1 MPVRAVRLPSSD
13 PCITLAGRL
22 AVAAS
27 APAPT
32 STPPPRL
39 GLLLLHAY
47 PRLGGSSG
55 DPVIT
60 AAFHAARARHGPK
73 KGSLLFSVI
82 LRYDQRGV
90 GASGGAKALWGGPD
104 AADAAAL
111 AGRMLGRGGGL
122 PGVPACDR
130 VYICGYS
137 WGGALGAVG
146 AAGLPGVAGWVGVS
160 PPLGGAA
167 GLALR
172 TGRAAAALGAAPTTP
187 GLVILGDRD
196 QFCSVRSAIRAAA
209 AVNAERQ
216 RRAGVGVGVGV
227 GVGAGGGRPP
237 PPRPRP
243 RSTWLSSTVPTTS
256 GAAPPPAARPGATSR
271 AACWTGWRAQ
281 RGRGSAGQEACTERE
296 EGERRRE
303 GRGDRIF
310 TLSPHAPPSCGSCL
324 PLLSPGGPLRARS
337 TSSTRPRQSL
347 PSRPAMA
354 ASTASSSPRV
364 TCANPVARPS
374 ERVPRRTSVQ
384 GPNGSRRD
392 CRSPAVALKSRPATK
407 MWRPVVG
414 GVGRTRR
421 VSCGRAGSAGARG
434 GGGPR
439 GPLGG
444 APPRPPRSPRSPPP
458 RSPPPRSPPP
468 RSPPPRSPPPRSPPP
483 PPPHPPHAP
492 GWGGPR
498 W

>member
-196 QFCSVRSAIRAAA
+196 QFCSVRSAIRAVA

-237 PPRPRP
+237 PPPAP
-243 RSTWLSSTVPTTS
+243 LDLAVVD
-256 GAAPPPAARPGATSR
+256 GADHFWGGATACCPSWGDVAGRVLDWVEGVERERERGAGGVHRAGGGR
-271 AACWTGWRAQ
+271 AAA
-281 RGRGSAGQEACTERE
+281 
-296 EGERRRE
+296 
-303 GRGDRIF
+303 
-310 TLSPHAPPSCGSCL
+310 
-324 PLLSPGGPLRARS
+324 
-337 TSSTRPRQSL
+337 
-347 PSRPAMA
+347 
-354 ASTASSSPRV
+354 
-364 TCANPVARPS
+364 
-374 ERVPRRTSVQ
+374 
-384 GPNGSRRD
+384 
-392 CRSPAVALKSRPATK
+392 
-407 MWRPVVG
+407 
-414 GVGRTRR
+414 
-421 VSCGRAGSAGARG
+421 
-434 GGGPR
+434 
-439 GPLGG
+439 
-444 APPRPPRSPRSPPP
+444 
-458 RSPPPRSPPP
+458 
-468 RSPPPRSPPPRSPPP
+468 
-483 PPPHPPHAP
+483 
-492 GWGGPR
+492 
-498 W
+498 